1 VALDWRKVDATS
13 RMKVFGFSL
22 SSFIGF
28 IILFLVFLAI
38 TTYIKAYIYAKAGI
52 TPVRVGL
59 IAV

>member
-1 VALDWRKVDATS
+1 
-13 RMKVFGFSL
+13 MKVFGFSL

-28 IILFLVFLAI
+28 IILFLVFIAI

-59 IAV
+59 TAV

>member
-1 VALDWRKVDATS
+1 MALDWHKVYVTS

-22 SSFIGF
+22 SYFIGF
-28 IILFLVFLAI
+28 IVLFLVFIAI
-38 TTYIKAYIYAKAGI
+38 TTYIKAYIYAKTGI

>member
-1 VALDWRKVDATS
+1 MTS

-28 IILFLVFLAI
+28 IVLFLVFIAI
-38 TTYIKAYIYAKAGI
+38 TTYIKAYIYAKTGI